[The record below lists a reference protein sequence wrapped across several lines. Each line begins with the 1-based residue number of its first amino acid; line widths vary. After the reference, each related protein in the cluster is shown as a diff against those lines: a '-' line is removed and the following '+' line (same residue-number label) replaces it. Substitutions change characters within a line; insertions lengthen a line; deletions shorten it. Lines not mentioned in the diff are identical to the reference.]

1 MMCEDDMLE
10 LLHRAC
16 GGGEINEVRRLLDQG
31 AKVNDAITGQSQTAL
46 FCAAARGHADIC
58 VLLIEGGA
66 NVQNA
71 KNNESCPLS
80 TAVFWGHKEVCSVL
94 LHHGADSNLCDSD
107 GRTPLSIGAW
117 LGHAEIC
124 DLLLTYGADVN
135 LPQKSDG
142 SPPLMLSTYS
152 QNTQTEIDTRVET
165 CTTLLDRGANID
177 LTNELGRTTLMDVAF
192 KGDEEICKLLLE
204 RGANLRILDIDGRTA
219 IDVAIERGHQSIV
232 DMLKG
237 WGAGEIAEDFL

>member
-31 AKVNDAITGQSQTAL
+31 AKVNDTITGQSQTAL
-46 FCAAARGHADIC
+46 FCAAAKGHTDIC
-58 VLLIEGGA
+58 VLLIERGA
-66 NVQNA
+66 KVDNA
-71 KNNESCPLS
+71 NNNESCPLS
-80 TAVFWGHKEVCSVL
+80 AAVFWGHKEVCSVL
-94 LHHGADSNLCDSD
+94 LRHGADSNLCDSA

-152 QNTQTEIDTRVET
+152 QNTQFDIDTRIET
-165 CTTLLDRGANID
+165 CTTLLDRGANVD
-177 LTNELGRTTLMDVAF
+177 LTNDLGRTTLMDVAF
-192 KGDEEICKLLLE
+192 KGDEEICKLLLV

-219 IDVAIERGHQSIV
+219 IDVAIERGHQGIV
-232 DMLKG
+232 DMLKC
-237 WGAGEIAEDFL
+237 WGAGEKAEDFS

>member
-1 MMCEDDMLE
+1 MICEDDMLE

-16 GGGEINEVRRLLDQG
+16 GEGEINEVHRLLDQG
-31 AKVNDAITGQSQTAL
+31 TKVNDAITGLSQTAL
-46 FCAAARGHADIC
+46 FYAAARGHADIC
-58 VLLIEGGA
+58 ALLIERGA
-66 NVQNA
+66 KVNNA
-71 KNNESCPLS
+71 KNNEFCPLS

-94 LHHGADSNLCDSD
+94 LHHGADSNLCDSG

-117 LGHAEIC
+117 QGHAEIC
-124 DLLLTYGADVN
+124 DLLLKHGADVN

-152 QNTQTEIDTRVET
+152 QNTQTDIDTRVET
-165 CTTLLDRGANID
+165 CTVLLDRGANVD

-204 RGANLRILDIDGRTA
+204 RIALYTSKKLFINQSLTSDTKLSNGT
-219 IDVAIERGHQSIV
+219 VADYENPYESTT
-232 DMLKG
+232 
-237 WGAGEIAEDFL
+237 